1 MTRPYLIPEGSKE
14 KLKAALKSARS
25 ADVLRRVLYASGCGW
40 NSVWAPLKSR
50 PRWDG
55 PCAPCAICKGSIGE
69 RATRLFEGPG
79 KGGRRN
85 ELMSTR
91 QEFAL
96 LRSIRQD
103 AFPSGVISYQDVHQ
117 AVEKAVGRRVDFSTV
132 HRMLKR
138 HGWYR
143 KALVAMPN
151 SLDPSAPKWGPAN
164 RTGVWYMPLEDEPQ
178 TGPAAPAAGPSP
190 ASLPHQ

>member
-14 KLKAALKSARS
+14 KLKAALKRARS
-25 ADVLRRVLYASGCGW
+25 ADALRRVQCIWMRVELGLSNTQIAAALGW
-40 NSVWAPLKSR
+40 SAYTVRDLQQR
-50 PRWDG
+50 YRH
-55 PCAPCAICKGSIGE
+55 KGE
-69 RATRLFEGPG
+69 ALFEGPG
-79 KGGRRN
+79 KGGRRR

-96 LRSIRQD
+96 LRRIREE
-103 AFPSGVISYQDVHQ
+103 AFPSGVVDYQDVHQ

-143 KALVAMPN
+143 KALVSMP
-151 SLDPSAPKWGPAN
+151 SLPDPSGQKWGSGG
-164 RTGVWYMPLEDEPQ
+164 RTGIWYMPIEDEPQ
-178 TGPAAPAAGPSP
+178 TGAVESV
-190 ASLPHQ
+190 